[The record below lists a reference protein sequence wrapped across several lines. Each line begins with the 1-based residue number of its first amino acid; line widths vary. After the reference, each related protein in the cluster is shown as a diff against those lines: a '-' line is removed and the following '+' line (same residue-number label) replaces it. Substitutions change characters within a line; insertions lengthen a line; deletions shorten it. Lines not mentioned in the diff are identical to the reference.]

1 MSGHQEKSH
10 APIPITRRAVVERR
24 RYVAEITD
32 QVRRGEYR
40 VPADKVAEAV
50 LNSLHRRP
58 RPDTPAVGR

>member
-1 MSGHQEKSH
+1 
-10 APIPITRRAVVERR
+10 
-24 RYVAEITD
+24 
-32 QVRRGEYR
+32 VRRGEYR